1 MKQKK
6 KVLAKL
12 VHLSELQLD
21 VCVCV
26 WACVGMCVRAL
37 QRTVCFW
44 SSVWH
49 KFVHVKVQMSPRPS
63 ESFSM
68 CVCVVCPCA
77 QMCASMT
84 ENCLHPRVKRT
95 EQPVSDLG

>member
-12 VHLSELQLD
+12 VHLSALQLD

-26 WACVGMCVRAL
+26 WACVGMYVRAL
-37 QRTVCFW
+37 QCTVCFW

-68 CVCVVCPCA
+68 CACCVSMRANVCIHDGELS
-77 QMCASMT
+77 AST
-84 ENCLHPRVKRT
+84 CET
-95 EQPVSDLG
+95 D